1 MAADRFVV
9 LGLAPARAAW
19 FTTVARWSTAAA
31 LPVEFVKCLSPE
43 EVRARLASG
52 RPWSALLVDAGSPGL
67 DRDLVAAAR
76 SAGAAVVVVDAGTA
90 RDWRGLGAAAVLPPG
105 FGRGDLLAALE
116 AEARPVGAADAVP
129 APGRDAGSSPAAW
142 RGRLVAVVGAGGT
155 GASTVAMAVAQ
166 GLAADVRHAGVVLA
180 DLALRADQ
188 AVLHDAGDVVPG
200 VQELV
205 EAHRSDRL
213 SPTAVRALTFD
224 VPDRGYALLL
234 GLRRPRDWAA
244 LRPRAVEAA
253 VDGLRRAFGAV
264 VADATG
270 EVEGEAE
277 CGSVEVEERNLLA
290 RTAVREADAVVAV
303 GRPGVTGL
311 RHLVALVGAVGA
323 AGAAPERV
331 LPVVNRAPRSPR
343 SRAELARA
351 LAELAGDGPPTAGP
365 LFLPDVRRLDDLQ
378 RDAAPLPAAFAR
390 SAAAA
395 VDAVLRRVTPAGSAD
410 GGDPVPV
417 APGSLGRWA
426 GEEAMSG

>member
-1 MAADRFVV
+1 MAAERFVV

-31 LPVEFVKCLSPE
+31 LPVEFVKCLSQE

-52 RPWSALLVDAGSPGL
+52 RPWSALLVDAATPGL

-76 SAGAAVVVVDAGTA
+76 SAGAVVLVVDAGTA

-105 FGRGDLLAALE
+105 FGRGELLAALE

-129 APGRDAGSSPAAW
+129 APGRGADAQPAAW
-142 RGRLVAVVGAGGT
+142 RGRLVTVVGSGGT

-166 GLAADVRHAGVVLA
+166 GLAADVRHAGVLLA

-205 EAHRSDRL
+205 EAHRTDRL
-213 SPTAVRALTFD
+213 SPSAVRDLAFEA
-224 VPDRGYALLL
+224 PDRGYSLLL
-234 GLRRPRDWAA
+234 GLRRQRDWAA
-244 LRPRAVEAA
+244 LRPRAVDAA
-253 VDGLRRAFGAV
+253 IDGLRRAYGVV

-270 EVEGEAE
+270 DVEGEAE

-311 RHLVALVGAVGA
+311 RHLVALVAAVVA
-323 AGAAPERV
+323 AGASPDRV

-343 SRAELARA
+343 ARAELARA
-351 LAELAGDGPPTAGP
+351 LADLGGDTPPTAGA
-365 LFLPDVRRLDDLQ
+365 LFLPEVRRLDDLQ
-378 RDAAPLPAAFAR
+378 RDAAPLPAAWAR

-395 VDAVLRRVTPAGSAD
+395 VDAVLRRVTPAIAA
-410 GGDPVPV
+410 GDDEPVRV